1 MAALTADVC
10 GVYQIDV
17 ALEAY
22 YIEMGRKDYKNDEG
36 EGKFKQYTDDNG
48 FEDADLKVELQA
60 DPSDCLLVEFDRDF
74 PLIDDIHGDDRL
86 KAIQDIL
93 KYIAANGK
101 APSTE
106 KKEKPPPNKVQDE
119 KEQMKSLYRSR
130 VLGVSR
136 SDEVLD
142 TYLYGEEHGLYTQ
155 DDAKHED
162 HHNQNAL
169 RHTEERCPLLPIS
182 NAKHQSLK
190 DELLNSSV
198 YSIEM
203 KQWDPIYK
211 KATDLCDGIEKLLGQ
226 NGDPNTAF
234 ARYIPHCNKYY
245 GIPYKQKISRA
256 HLLSVL
262 LCHDVLPAI
271 PRRAPNELYLE
282 FAHWFKLLNETIIFY
297 GNNLSRTE
305 TVYMHFKEKTH
316 VNQCTIHCNVPRIF
330 TKNKEQIPG
339 TVLELSG
346 TQSRTMWTA
355 PYFSMAALLGNKSC
369 VFFKAQLQVRSVWC
383 DSNKYDMSP
392 ISLYDAILNGDIL
405 AIHHDLAGENTVPLT
420 ASHPDIPQMLKH
432 CEETQ
437 EILYINSAEV
447 TDKIKCENL
456 KTRLKALQNTKTT
469 KEAERFVWKP
479 TDTEMLPFI
488 TEETD
493 RIVSENMTSSA
504 GSKLYCQM
512 SIREHSTRRFGL
524 ISLTVL
530 RLPSKQNQATI
541 SFQFYCQSLNDFYV
555 RFDDVVIKMDGDE
568 NNAKQT
574 AFFELDE
581 LQNAIERERSIEW
594 TIVVIHKDI
603 KRVSVAAVGAGGNK
617 NTTKDIMTQH
627 EVDAARLCDELSR
640 NSRLQYLPLHRF
652 DELHVHDV
660 IKCWIVNDIQFKK
673 QLRTIINLFSD
684 YSLSGERILSFSMN
698 NIRQILQKDL
708 LAFMTKDT
716 FRILMKKIKHWK
728 TVDDEDIPSKC
739 AEQIG
744 YLLHHYPMTK
754 LLRRVLHKNDKVTG
768 QRFIE
773 YYEQNND
780 WISKITG
787 WNATDVYQIQSVFF
801 KYASFSSSQIKQKT
815 KIALSEQPACID
827 IGKCIDSY
835 EDIALETINYKIK
848 NGSNELHAFSDEVI
862 EVVSNIGD
870 GKHMNGVYEA
880 VGECFIANY
889 SQLLSDIPSE
899 YELNKC
905 PSWTCANCSNYNFSN
920 FIDGKINV
928 NLSICSLCGVK
939 QRDIVTMVLKKYDTY
954 TMVNNQMHTAPI
966 ATDAE
971 AKTDDIDALIQS
983 AMKDQ
988 DLKLHCLRRND
999 NKSCPSMLRLAK
1011 QLIIYK
1017 RWLSNKND
1025 NIRSTTQVDIQNYV
1039 TNDQFQDLFVECMRS
1054 IAKIAKNED
1063 LVRVLTKL
1071 LKADAMNKDVFLS
1084 LNRKEFGAKVV
1095 ESINSKKL
1103 TGPSLKLYSAINNS
1117 LKDKAHAAQFGKL
1130 CLDFKS
1136 GSIDA
1141 DYHHILESHIKNGNK
1156 ITAEN
1161 ASRFFARVVHYE
1173 DKSSKTEDCK
1183 SVNRMKEA
1191 EALDLI
1197 KNQHKP
1203 KPGEMAE
1210 DKDIWSSIQ
1219 YYTQRQL
1226 DMIHSFLIHSNWG
1239 YFLKRYVK
1247 SDDHQDEEEEIDDD
1261 EATSDEKWSTEQMEQ
1276 NKHKFVSD
1284 LQESTAQN
1292 NYGFGVD
1299 HQHPYLKPQHHCMRD
1314 ELLFNTLQSI
1324 HASMFPRLL
1333 TKALNKHQ
1341 IALHNGEYKEKYGL
1355 VCTYYKKEFNLTRNE
1370 PIGIR
1375 HILAIVIYTDL
1386 SKFCTA
1392 FRRTYRRLD
1401 HETSDEEVIERHEQI
1416 YHFARALYEAVEFFG
1431 IPMQSKDIVYHGLNR
1446 VLFFQKFT
1454 AYFSQPMS
1462 TTTSSTIAYQ
1472 FAEGQGVVLMLKS
1485 GIGFENVNVSKIP
1498 KYLAVSWLSQFPNEE
1513 ELLYYGDNVLFKLYD
1528 IIEMKG
1534 NVRHR
1539 HDLLALNTFQD
1550 IVQNRCV
1557 RWRNRSAELARIIGL
1572 IDNQKIINKSQDE
1585 QDMKQQSYTQ
1595 RLFGYFCDHPST
1607 TSIGINNYNAL
1618 PQELKMALFFKQN
1631 AKRDDQPPTRVMTI
1645 DHLVHLFRHLAA
1657 IKFNNLKLKEMLQY
1671 GESFVSAVYD
1681 HLKHNEDVL
1690 LMGVAFES
1698 ESQQIGKDD
1707 TTLHKLMNSNKN
1719 QKKFKKIG
1727 WNAQYN
1733 FDFNSLKH
1741 GLTFVNNNKAI
1752 QDKIQPSKV
1761 EETIDEYVSKSLIQ
1775 FTVCRWMDN
1784 VSYFMQVT
1792 SIKMDRISIQI
1803 VSRTMNHKMD
1813 HRLRLKQ
1820 VGINLKNAT
1829 ESTPVDTAI
1838 IFRKNTTIATTEV
1851 QMDGIPPKGF
1861 HLALFDPKNTDDP
1874 IPDSNQLIFK
1884 LLPKSAHP
1892 PLNSVYQPQ
1901 AVDTSTIFCIRDAQS
1916 ATVYIYWSVPSFSF
1930 GDVQYKLIEDDMKE
1944 DRIIKS
1950 LPHAIPFSKIPISFK
1965 IVTQTM
1971 VDGKCY
1977 QSDPSQ
1983 PIIVDN
1989 SNQKMSDVPDSL
2001 QMLSV
2006 DGKDIDIKLTLK
2018 GAPKQNTKFMI
2029 QCMDE
2034 NNHRWTQ
2041 RFTVGR
2047 IPHEMVLGKPDN
2059 QYKFVI
2065 LLNDEQKAQN
2075 SNFVQSEATN
2085 VYSWL
2090 RIDPNNI
2097 DEMQQLKHKLGRLL
2111 TSRSERY
2118 REELVIVYK
2127 EQYGKHL
2134 LKQIKMK
2141 IKERNV
2147 LNLIRGLLMTRA
2159 QYDAMLISEWIAT
2172 WDIEPV
2178 ADIIC
2183 CRSLAMIRELH
2194 EAYKKKYKMD
2204 VSKLLRALAQKDKKR
2219 TLMQVIRW
2227 IFDLKRTE
2235 KVDVDQNR
2243 LSSDLDFILT
2253 TKTFKNKNKEKL
2265 VLIFCTNSV
2274 EHVKVL
2280 NGEFM
2285 LKSKDSLTTFIDK
2298 KLGPKSTVGRFCK
2311 IRIEYA
2317 LDTPD
2322 YYAKM
2327 IKRLGVQ
2334 FKKNQKKISD
2344 IFIQRM
2350 EIDLDLIQRKWNM
2363 KKYGD
2368 GKSLKEWVVARCGN
2382 GSSSGIFLSK
2392 MLDNCS
2398 RYVDFNKQQQ
2408 PKIGGSA
2415 ARGTKFAALMM

>member
-1 MAALTADVC
+1 
-10 GVYQIDV
+10 
-17 ALEAY
+17 
-22 YIEMGRKDYKNDEG
+22 
-36 EGKFKQYTDDNG
+36 
-48 FEDADLKVELQA
+48 
-60 DPSDCLLVEFDRDF
+60 
-74 PLIDDIHGDDRL
+74 
-86 KAIQDIL
+86 
-93 KYIAANGK
+93 
-101 APSTE
+101 
-106 KKEKPPPNKVQDE
+106 
-119 KEQMKSLYRSR
+119 
-130 VLGVSR
+130 
-136 SDEVLD
+136 
-142 TYLYGEEHGLYTQ
+142 
-155 DDAKHED
+155 
-162 HHNQNAL
+162 
-169 RHTEERCPLLPIS
+169 
-182 NAKHQSLK
+182 
-190 DELLNSSV
+190 
-198 YSIEM
+198 
-203 KQWDPIYK
+203 
-211 KATDLCDGIEKLLGQ
+211 
-226 NGDPNTAF
+226 
-234 ARYIPHCNKYY
+234 
-245 GIPYKQKISRA
+245 
-256 HLLSVL
+256 
-262 LCHDVLPAI
+262 
-271 PRRAPNELYLE
+271 
-282 FAHWFKLLNETIIFY
+282 
-297 GNNLSRTE
+297 
-305 TVYMHFKEKTH
+305 
-316 VNQCTIHCNVPRIF
+316 
-330 TKNKEQIPG
+330 
-339 TVLELSG
+339 
-346 TQSRTMWTA
+346 
-355 PYFSMAALLGNKSC
+355 MAALLGNKSC

-603 KRVSVAAVGAGGNK
+603 KRVSVAAVGAGGN
-617 NTTKDIMTQH
+617 NTTTKDIMTQH

-1247 SDDHQDEEEEIDDD
+1247 SDDPDEEEEIDDD
-1261 EATSDEKWSTEQMEQ
+1261 EATSDEKWSTEQMQQ

-1333 TKALNKHQ
+1333 TKALHKHQ
-1341 IALHNGEYKEKYGL
+1341 IALHNAEYKEKYGL
-1355 VCTYYKKEFNLTRNE
+1355 VCTYYKKEFNLIRNE
-1370 PIGIR
+1370 PIRIR
-1375 HILAIVIYTDL
+1375 HILAIITYTDI
-1386 SKFCTA
+1386 SAFCTA
-1392 FRRTYRRLD
+1392 FRQTFRRLD
-1401 HETSDEEVIERHEQI
+1401 TETSDYEVIARHVQI
-1416 YHFARALYEAVEFFG
+1416 YHYARALYESVEFFG
-1431 IPMQSKDIVYHGLNR
+1431 SRMKSNKIVYHGLNCTM
-1446 VLFFQKFT
+1446 LFQQFS
-1454 AYFSQPMS
+1454 AYFCQPMS
-1462 TTTSSTIAYQ
+1462 TTTYASVAFR
-1472 FAEGQGVVLMLKS
+1472 FAEGGVVLMLQS
-1485 GIGFENVNVSKIP
+1485 AIEFENISKIP
-1498 KYLAVSWLSQFPNEE
+1498 KYLSVDWLSHFNED
-1513 ELLYYGDNVLFKLYD
+1513 ELLFYGDNVLFKLHD
-1528 IIEMKG
+1528 IIEMDG
-1534 NVRHR
+1534 NVRHKE
-1539 HDLLALNTFQD
+1539 DLLALNQFQN
-1550 IVQNRCV
+1550 IVQNRRV
-1557 RWRNRSAELARIIGL
+1557 IWKKTRTELQKIL
-1572 IDNQKIINKSQDE
+1572 TFIDNQKRIN
-1585 QDMKQQSYTQ
+1585 
-1595 RLFGYFCDHPST
+1595 RLQVKPDTNPHDYAQELFAHFCNHRNTKCID
-1607 TSIGINNYNAL
+1607 INDYNAL
-1618 PQELKMALFFKQN
+1618 PKELKIALLFTDSRG
-1631 AKRDDQPPTRVMTI
+1631 AITI
-1645 DHLVHLFRHLAA
+1645 GHLVRLFPNLTE
-1657 IKFNNLKLKEMLQY
+1657 IKFNNLKMQQMIQY
-1671 GESFVSAVYD
+1671 KKSFVAAVHD
-1681 HLKHNEDVL
+1681 HLKQNDHSL
-1690 LMGVAFES
+1690 LMKVAFQS
-1698 ESQQIGKDD
+1698 EPQTIRKHDP
-1707 TTLHKLMNSNKN
+1707 TLKNLMNLDKT
-1719 QKKFKKIG
+1719 KKQFEKRG
-1727 WNAQYN
+1727 WSAHYT
-1733 FDFNSLKH
+1733 FDNTLTH
-1741 GLTFVNNNKAI
+1741 CLTFVNNNKAMFNPFTSNRKHLSKLRI
-1752 QDKIQPSKV
+1752 QTATCK
-1761 EETIDEYVSKSLIQ
+1761 
-1775 FTVCRWMDN
+1775 WMN
-1784 VSYFMQVT
+1784 PMSYFMQVT
-1792 SIKMDRISIQI
+1792 SIRTDRIRIKI
-1803 VSRTMNHKMD
+1803 VSLAMDNAMD
-1813 HRLRLKQ
+1813 HELRLIQ
-1820 VGINLKNAT
+1820 METNAIESMPVDITITIPKNA
-1829 ESTPVDTAI
+1829 
-1838 IFRKNTTIATTEV
+1838 TIATTEIK
-1851 QMDGIPPKGF
+1851 MDRVPPEAF
-1861 HLALFDPKNTDDP
+1861 HLALFNHQNTDHP
-1874 IPDSNQLIFK
+1874 IPNSNELRFK
-1884 LLPKSAHP
+1884 MLRNKSEYP
-1892 PLNSVYQPQ
+1892 PDNTKYQPK
-1901 AVDTSTIFCIRDAQS
+1901 AVDTSTVFSVKDDQRK
-1916 ATVYIYWSVPSFSF
+1916 TVYIYWCVPAFAF
-1930 GDVQYKLIEDDMKE
+1930 GDVQYKLIEDDVKE
-1944 DRIIKS
+1944 DRIVKS
-1950 LPHAIPFSKIPISFK
+1950 LPYVASFSGTPISFK
-1965 IVTQTM
+1965 IVTQTTI
-1971 VDGKCY
+1971 DGKCY
-1977 QSDPSQ
+1977 ESDPSRTVV
-1983 PIIVDN
+1983 VDY
-1989 SNQKMSDVPDSL
+1989 SNQKIHPWSEFPDLL
-2001 QMLSV
+2001 QILSV
-2006 DGKDIDIKLTLK
+2006 DAQEIEIKLTLK
-2018 GAPKQNTKFMI
+2018 ETPKQKKKFMVHYV
-2029 QCMDE
+2029 DDH
-2034 NNHRWTQ
+2034 NHEWSQ
-2041 RFTVGR
+2041 RFTMHREQSYKIVDLD
-2047 IPHEMVLGKPDN
+2047 VNPDTEY
-2059 QYKFVI
+2059 QFVI
-2065 LLNDEQKAQN
+2065 FLDDKQV
-2075 SNFVQSEATN
+2075 SNVISARTPPINF
-2085 VYSWL
+2085 
-2090 RIDPNNI
+2090 DPNHDYSPSPPSIETIRKYYDDSNENVLFI
-2097 DEMQQLKHKLGRLL
+2097 WDHPQCVAGDRIM
-2111 TSRSERY
+2111 Y
-2118 REELVIVYK
+2118 
-2127 EQYGKHL
+2127 
-2134 LKQIKMK
+2134 QIKFS
-2141 IKERNV
+2141 IHSQSQEINS
-2147 LNLIRGLLMTRA
+2147 LPFS
-2159 QYDAMLISEWIAT
+2159 ISV
-2172 WDIEPV
+2172 P
-2178 ADIIC
+2178 
-2183 CRSLAMIRELH
+2183 
-2194 EAYKKKYKMD
+2194 D
-2204 VSKLLRALAQKDKKR
+2204 VSD
-2219 TLMQVIRW
+2219 
-2227 IFDLKRTE
+2227 
-2235 KVDVDQNR
+2235 
-2243 LSSDLDFILT
+2243 
-2253 TKTFKNKNKEKL
+2253 
-2265 VLIFCTNSV
+2265 
-2274 EHVKVL
+2274 
-2280 NGEFM
+2280 
-2285 LKSKDSLTTFIDK
+2285 
-2298 KLGPKSTVGRFCK
+2298 CK
-2311 IRIEYA
+2311 IRIRTICIINGKRFDGNWSTS
-2317 LDTPD
+2317 LDVAD
-2322 YYAKM
+2322 
-2327 IKRLGVQ
+2327 LC
-2334 FKKNQKKISD
+2334 FD
-2344 IFIQRM
+2344 
-2350 EIDLDLIQRKWNM
+2350 IDL
-2363 KKYGD
+2363 
-2368 GKSLKEWVVARCGN
+2368 
-2382 GSSSGIFLSK
+2382 
-2392 MLDNCS
+2392 
-2398 RYVDFNKQQQ
+2398 NK
-2408 PKIGGSA
+2408 
-2415 ARGTKFAALMM
+2415 